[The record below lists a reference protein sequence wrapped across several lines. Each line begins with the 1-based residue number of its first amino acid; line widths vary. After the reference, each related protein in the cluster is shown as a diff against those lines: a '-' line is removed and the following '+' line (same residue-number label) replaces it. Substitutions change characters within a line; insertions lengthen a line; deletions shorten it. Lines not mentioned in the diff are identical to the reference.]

1 MRIAT
6 SIGFVVLWSFSS
18 HGVLR
23 AQACCSAGPPQL
35 GSLEFSSSPPETF
48 QSVTSGDD
56 QIKRD
61 WLIPV
66 REVYD
71 GGPGK
76 DGIPALV
83 NPQFTAAS
91 NVNYLADNDLV
102 IGIKLGNQIRAYP
115 HPILD
120 WHEIVN
126 DDIDDTLLAIT
137 YCPLTGSGIAWNRV
151 LGNGLQTTFGV
162 SGLLYN
168 SNLIP
173 YDRASNSNWSQM
185 RLQCVNGELKGQF
198 ASTYPIVETT
208 WKTWKEMYPETRVLS
223 SNTGYS
229 RPYGTYPYGDYK
241 TDPLLIFPISNIDNR
256 LPPKERI
263 LGIIAE
269 STSKVYRIGW
279 FPDSVGLMNDSFKNL
294 DIVVVGS
301 NGKNFALSYERKLSD
316 GTALTFSPVQNALPV
331 VMIDNEGTKWDLF
344 GKAVAGQRVGL
355 ELKPTRSYIA
365 YWFAWGT
372 FFPDAEIH
380 GQ

>member
-1 MRIAT
+1 MRIFRVISMA
-6 SIGFVVLWSFSS
+6 IAYL
-18 HGVLR
+18 LLI
-23 AQACCSAGPPQL
+23 AAGCQD
-35 GSLEFSSSPPETF
+35 TT
-48 QSVTSGDD
+48 TSGDD
-56 QIKRD
+56 RISGD

-66 REVYD
+66 SEVYD

-83 NPQFTAAS
+83 NPKFTAAS
-91 NVNYLADNDLV
+91 DVNYLADNDLV

-126 DDIDDTLLAIT
+126 DDIDGTLLAIT

-151 LGNGLQTTFGV
+151 LDNGLQTTFGV

-185 RLQCVNGELKGQF
+185 RLQCVNGKLKEQF
-198 ASTYPIVETT
+198 ASTYPLVETT

-241 TDPLLIFPISNIDNR
+241 TDPLLIFPISNNDNR
-256 LPPKERI
+256 LPRKERI

-269 STSKVYRIGW
+269 SRSKVYRIGW

-316 GTALTFSPVQNALPV
+316 GTVLTFSPVQNALPV
-331 VMIDNEGTKWDLF
+331 VMIDNEGTQWDLF

-365 YWFAWGT
+365 YWFAWGA